1 MKKRNYW
8 PLLFIGIFVFTL
20 GMIVY
25 TIKSAINTPVH
36 EDESFLISYHNLDAN
51 YNEIIESN
59 VEFRKEYT
67 FELIINSNSLELDT
81 QDIYYSQRVLEKKSQ
96 HKDIYKKGNN
106 KLSFVI
112 KNKDGI
118 VQKDLIIE
126 FSITIATN
134 NNSNLN
140 FKTSDLEYK
149 NNTYSTMFEIPTEG
163 NYNITGYV
171 QTVSGKRGYFYI
183 KSNAI

>member
-1 MKKRNYW
+1 MRKRNYW

-25 TIKSAINTPVH
+25 TISSAVKTPVH
-36 EDESFLISYHNLDAN
+36 EDESFLISYHNMDAN

-59 VEFRKEYT
+59 KDFNKEFT
-67 FELIINSNSLELDT
+67 FELIINSNSLALDT

-112 KNKDGI
+112 LNKDGI
-118 VQKDLIIE
+118 VQNDLIIE
-126 FSITIATN
+126 FSITKATN

-140 FKTSDLEYK
+140 FKTKDLEYK
-149 NNTYSTMFEIPTEG
+149 NNTYSTMFEIPIEG